1 MNVIPNRVKSERPK
15 IPLSPARPS
24 QITPTP
30 LPGRRLDGLTF
41 VGLAVAFGAVGWGQQ
56 FDGGEL
62 AQLFN
67 LPALIVVLGGTVGAM
82 LLQVS
87 WSTLWWTLKR
97 LSWLWFPP
105 TFSHEATFERLLQW
119 SQIARSEGLIGLEN
133 LIDDE
138 RDPFA
143 KRALQLLAQGCEPDD
158 VRYALEI
165 YLNNRELQEMRAVQV
180 LESMGGYAPTI
191 SLIGAVLG
199 LIQAMNKMDGGRA
212 ELGAGIAA
220 AFVATIYGV
229 GLANMVCI
237 PMANK
242 LKSLIQR
249 QSLRDE
255 MVIEGAL
262 AIAQN
267 DNPRH
272 VAIKLQGFLP

>member
-1 MNVIPNRVKSERPK
+1 M
-15 IPLSPARPS
+15 
-24 QITPTP
+24 
-30 LPGRRLDGLTF
+30 PGRRLDALTF
-41 VGLAVAFGAVGWGQQ
+41 IGLAVAFGAVGWGQQ
-56 FDGGEL
+56 LDGGQL

-67 LPALIVVLGGTVGAM
+67 LPALVVVLGGTLGAV

-87 WSTLWWTLKR
+87 WSTLWWTVKR
-97 LSWLWFPP
+97 LSWLWLPP
-105 TFSHEATFERLLQW
+105 TFSHEATLEKLLHW
-119 SQIARSEGLIGLEN
+119 SQVARAEGLLGLEN
-133 LIDDE
+133 LIE
-138 RDPFA
+138 EEADPFA

-165 YLNNRELQEMRAVQV
+165 YLNNREMQEMRAVQV

-199 LIQAMNKMDGGRA
+199 LIQAMNKMNSGRE

-229 GLANMVCI
+229 GLANLVCI

-242 LKSLIQR
+242 LKTLIQR
-249 QSLRDE
+249 QSQRDE

-267 DNPRH
+267 DHPRH